1 MKKFLVFI
9 AIFSFSVTK
18 SFAQFSF
25 SAGPS
30 FIKGFGVEGV
40 YPGFHLSGEISNDD
54 VQTMYARFSFMP
66 SQKSFSDSV
75 LVSSISGLDNPYNL
89 LVENVEKF
97 NYSVLEFGKRYYF
110 GDGYE
115 SGFGVYGGSNLAL
128 VFNKVQFE
136 AGEYDKTKYHNANSE
151 TNIASFVGFAVG
163 LNGGLKNSFAFGTLY
178 LDAGL
183 NYKLIAL
190 ASNTIANSSTQ
201 YSNLYFSFNFGIRKD
216 FY

>member
-1 MKKFLVFI
+1 
-9 AIFSFSVTK
+9 
-18 SFAQFSF
+18 
-25 SAGPS
+25 
-30 FIKGFGVEGV
+30 
-40 YPGFHLSGEISNDD
+40 
-54 VQTMYARFSFMP
+54 MP

-97 NYSVLEFGKRYYF
+97 TYSVLEFGKRYYF

-115 SGFGVYGGSNLAL
+115 SGFGVYGGSNFAL

-136 AGEYDKTKYHNANSE
+136 VDDYDKTKYQNLNSE
-151 TNIASFVGFAVG
+151 TNIGSVVGFALG
-163 LNGGLKNSFAFGTLY
+163 LNGGLKNSFTFGTVF

-183 NYKLIAL
+183 SYKLL
-190 ASNTIANSSTQ
+190 AIPSNTIAAGSTQ
-201 YSNLYFSFNFGIRKD
+201 YSNLYFTLNLGIRKD